1 MIASTNVSFTY
12 PGGKTMFFPDIV
24 CRDKGLLLVLG
35 KSGVGKTTLLHL
47 LGGLLTTQQGEI
59 RIGDQ
64 VINRLSGKKMDKFRG
79 KNIGIIF
86 QNNHF
91 VQSLNVLENL
101 LLARSLAGMSAD
113 KKLCLQWLERM
124 NIGHKANSHVQFLSQ
139 GEKQRVAI
147 ARALVNHP
155 KLILADEPT
164 SALDDENTREVLTIL
179 EEQARDAGSALVIV
193 THDNR
198 LKSLVPDQVILT

>member
-1 MIASTNVSFTY
+1 MIISKNLSYAY
-12 PGGKTMFFPDIV
+12 PGAKPMVFPDIT
-24 CRDKGLLLVLG
+24 CDSKDLLLVLG

-47 LGGLLTTQQGEI
+47 LGGLITATQGEI
-59 RIGDQ
+59 TIGDQ
-64 VINRLSGKKMDKFRG
+64 SVNRLSGKQMDTFRG

-91 VQSLNVLENL
+91 VQSLNVLENIA
-101 LLARSLAGMSAD
+101 LAQSLAGNPVD
-113 KKLCLQWLERM
+113 KAICQKWLDRL
-124 NIGHKANSHVQFLSQ
+124 NIGHKSKAYVHHLSQ

-164 SALDDENTREVLTIL
+164 SALDDVNTKEVVSIL
-179 EEQARDAGSALVIV
+179 QEQAKEVGSALVIV
-193 THDNR
+193 THDTR
-198 LKSLVPDQVILT
+198 LKELITHQVILQ

>member
-1 MIASTNVSFTY
+1 MIASSNVSFTY
-12 PGGKTMFFPDIV
+12 PGGKTMFFPDVV
-24 CRDKGLLLVLG
+24 CHEKGLLLVLG

-64 VINRLSGKKMDKFRG
+64 VINRLNGKKMDNFRG

-101 LLARSLAGMSAD
+101 LLARSLAGLSAD
-113 KKLCLQWLERM
+113 KKGCMQWLERL
-124 NIGHKANSHVQFLSQ
+124 NIGQKANSNVQFLSQ

>member
-1 MIASTNVSFTY
+1 MIASSNVSFTY
-12 PGGKTMFFPDIV
+12 PGGKIMHFPDVV
-24 CRDKGLLLVLG
+24 CKEKGLLLVLG

-47 LGGLLTTQQGEI
+47 LGGLLTTQNGDI

-64 VINRLSGKKMDKFRG
+64 VINRLSGKKMDQFRG

-113 KKLCLQWLERM
+113 KKLCLQWLERL
-124 NIGHKANSHVQFLSQ
+124 NIGHKASSQVQFLSQ

-164 SALDDENTREVLTIL
+164 SALDDENTKEVLTIL

-198 LKSLVPDQVILT
+198 LKALVPDQIILT